1 MYFLDTYAMIEYL
14 RGNLAYKK
22 YIDGAIS
29 TSRFNLMELYYASLR
44 DSNEETAERDYE
56 TFVPAEVEI
65 PEKTLK
71 NTMKKRLEF
80 QQKKKMNIS
89 YVDAIGYQYALEN
102 NLKFLTGD
110 REFKGVENVEFVK

>member
-1 MYFLDTYAMIEYL
+1 
-14 RGNLAYKK
+14 
-22 YIDGAIS
+22 
-29 TSRFNLMELYYASLR
+29 MELYYASLR

-71 NTMKKRLEF
+71 NAMKKRLEF